1 MMATTFQDYYKT
13 LGVERAATAK
23 EIKSAYRKLARKYH
37 PDVNSGDAA
46 AEAKFKQITEAHEVL
61 RDPEK
66 RRRYDE
72 VGEHWQDYEA
82 WERAGKPRGGNPF
95 ATSGGGGNQQFQS
108 SSMSAEEMEQLFGGN
123 AGFSDFFQDIFGAP
137 VAGSP
142 RGRPRARPQRGSDVE
157 GDTNIT
163 LEEAYTG
170 TTRTI
175 ELSGG
180 RGVRRVEVR
189 IPQGVADEAR
199 VRASG
204 QGADGRAGGAA
215 GDLYIRVHVLPH
227 PRFTRDGDTLR
238 VAVPV
243 PLDVA
248 LIGGSIDVP
257 TLRGRSVSL
266 TVPAETQNGARLRLR
281 GLGMPGVRG
290 EAADDLIAEVKVQLP
305 LPLTERTREIAA
317 DLRRALAPD
326 A

>member
-123 AGFSDFFQDIFGAP
+123 GGFSDFFQDIFGAP

-189 IPQGVADEAR
+189 IPQGVADGAR

-215 GDLYIRVHVLPH
+215 GDLYIRIHVLSH

-257 TLRGRSVSL
+257 TVRGRSVSL

-290 EAADDLIAEVKVQLP
+290 EAAGDLIAEVKVQLP

-326 A
+326 T